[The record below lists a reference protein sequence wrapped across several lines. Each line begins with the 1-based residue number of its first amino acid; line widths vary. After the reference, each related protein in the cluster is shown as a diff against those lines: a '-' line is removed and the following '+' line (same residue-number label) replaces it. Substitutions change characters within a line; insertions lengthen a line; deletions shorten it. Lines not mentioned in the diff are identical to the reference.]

1 MSMQATPEV
10 NPANEAPAEGRAA
23 NGRFTIGNKGGPGN
37 PFAREVAG
45 LRQALLKRINA
56 ESIDRIAA
64 KLISL
69 AEEGNLQAIKMV
81 FDYAIGKPQPAPDPD
96 RMDVD
101 EWDVYKQ
108 TAPMKTE
115 AAAMSKAGSPH
126 FHINTVRTMRPIID
140 SLVQLEINGLVQ
152 EAMKPKE
159 EREAAEAAKAAECEA
174 ILNSPAPPLP
184 GDPDFPS
191 SQEEYDRLYSPSA
204 NGVFGAPPPSPNGQN
219 GRGSPSTNGKKRRS
233 KRGRRKAQP
242 LTNGRFQME

>member
-1 MSMQATPEV
+1 MLEWGPQPTSNSPPAICYVGGVCCSKLCPNRRSVMSMQATPEV
-10 NPANEAPAEGRAA
+10 NPASEPQAAPPEDRDGK
-23 NGRFTIGNKGGPGN
+23 GRFTIGNKGGPGN

-56 ESIDRIAA
+56 EAIDRIAV

-69 AEEGNLQAIKMV
+69 AEDGNLQAIRMV
-81 FDYAIGKPQPAPDPD
+81 FDYAIGKPKPAPEPD

-108 TAPMKTE
+108 TAPMKSE

-159 EREAAEAAKAAECEA
+159 ERDAAEAAKR
-174 ILNSPAPPLP
+174 S
-184 GDPDFPS
+184 
-191 SQEEYDRLYSPSA
+191 EE
-204 NGVFGAPPPSPNGQN
+204 
-219 GRGSPSTNGKKRRS
+219 
-233 KRGRRKAQP
+233 
-242 LTNGRFQME
+242 